1 MQQKNAEIEKR
12 NRARLGWVAAL
23 ERAGLDLR
31 AKVTNCLWHYY
42 TIPIFNNS
50 CFLISSQLGLAGLV
64 LLNQECLGA
73 SSMHLGSRGWFAKH
87 VLIVVG
93 GFFLIFWVCLVQL
106 KSAREMAKRT
116 VIGRERVIYSTEKD
130 LAVQDYE
137 AQEWEQRLKE
147 RS

>member
-42 TIPIFNNS
+42 TIPIFDNS

-73 SSMHLGSRGWFAKH
+73 SSMHLGSRSRFAKH

-93 GFFLIFWVCLVQL
+93 GVFIFWGV
-106 KSAREMAKRT
+106 SAAVEKCQRDGKTDCHREGT
-116 VIGRERVIYSTEKD
+116 CY
-130 LAVQDYE
+130 LLY
-137 AQEWEQRLKE
+137 
-147 RS
+147 

>member
-42 TIPIFNNS
+42 TIPIFDNS
-50 CFLISSQLGLAGLV
+50 CFLISSQVGLAGLV
-64 LLNQECLGA
+64 RSNQECLGA
-73 SSMHLGSRGWFAKH
+73 SSMYLRSRSWFAKH

-93 GFFLIFWVCLVQL
+93 AFFWGGGLCLVQL

-147 RS
+147 RN

>member
-1 MQQKNAEIEKR
+1 MYTATFFAIPAFRWFALQQKNAEIEKR

-31 AKVTNCLWHYY
+31 AKVTNCLWHCY
-42 TIPIFNNS
+42 TIPIFDNS

-73 SSMHLGSRGWFAKH
+73 SSMHLGSRSWFAKH

-93 GFFLIFWVCLVQL
+93 GFFFLGCVWC
-106 KSAREMAKRT
+106 S
-116 VIGRERVIYSTEKD
+116 
-130 LAVQDYE
+130 
-137 AQEWEQRLKE
+137 
-147 RS
+147 

>member
-1 MQQKNAEIEKR
+1 LQQKNAEIEKR

-31 AKVTNCLWHYY
+31 AK
-42 TIPIFNNS
+42 
-50 CFLISSQLGLAGLV
+50 
-64 LLNQECLGA
+64 
-73 SSMHLGSRGWFAKH
+73 
-87 VLIVVG
+87 
-93 GFFLIFWVCLVQL
+93 L